1 MSYNHGVKINETDTG
16 AQAVRT
22 VSSSVI
28 GIVGTAP
35 EADAETFP
43 LGTPVM
49 IAGSRGKAAKLGS
62 AGTLPVALTQIFNQC
77 GAMVV
82 VVRVEEARTD
92 ADDGGEATVDAARTQ
107 ANVILGADELLKAEA
122 STGYVPRILV
132 APGFTH
138 EKPVADKLVEIAGK
152 LKSVVFA
159 DAPAE
164 SNEAA
169 FAYAEEFGS
178 DRLFLVAPRVLY
190 FDTTLAAYAE
200 APASA
205 AFAGLQ
211 VKTDDEKGF
220 WWTLS
225 NRELS
230 GVTGTSRLVDFRNG
244 DSTCDASMLN
254 EKNVATIVRR
264 DGFRAWGSRTCSSG
278 STFAFL
284 PVRRTS
290 DMINLSIQD
299 ACLEFV
305 DRPICKATLDAVTDT
320 VNAYLRTLVSQ
331 GAILGGECWVD
342 EDANPASELQQGKV
356 RFAYKF
362 TPPAPMEDVTFDSA
376 TVTDYYD
383 AVFNG

>member
-49 IAGSRGKAAKLGS
+49 IAGSRGKAAKLGA

-383 AVFNG
+383 AVF

>member
-1 MSYNHGVKINETDTG
+1 MSYNHGVKINEVDTG

-35 EADAETFP
+35 EADASAFP
-43 LGTPVM
+43 LGVPVM
-49 IAGSRGKAAKLGS
+49 VAGSRSKAAKLG
-62 AGTLPVALTQIFNQC
+62 ATGTLPVALTQIFNQC
-77 GAMVV
+77 GAQVV
-82 VVRVEEARTD
+82 VVRVEEGAD
-92 ADDGGEATVDAARTQ
+92 ASGTQ
-107 ANVILGADELLKAEA
+107 AKVILGADELLKSEA
-122 STGYVPRILV
+122 ATGYVPRILV

-164 SNEAA
+164 SNETA
-169 FAYAEEFGS
+169 FAYAGEFGS
-178 DRLFLVAPRVLY
+178 DRLLLVAPAVRH
-190 FDTTLAAYAE
+190 FDATLAAYAE
-200 APASA
+200 FPASA

-211 VKTDDEKGF
+211 VKVDSEKGF

-225 NRELS
+225 NQELN
-230 GVTGTSRLVDFRNG
+230 GITGTSRLVDFRNG

-254 EKNVATIVRR
+254 EKKISTVIRR
-264 DGFRAWGSRTCSSG
+264 DGWRAWGSRTCSSG
-278 STFAFL
+278 TTFAFL

-290 DMINLSIQD
+290 DMINLSIQS

-305 DRPICKATLDAVTDT
+305 DRPICKATLDAVVDT

-383 AVFNG
+383 AVFA